1 VRVPQSRLL
10 VAIALVT
17 VTASPAV
24 AQSPS
29 GQSADAS
36 VSFRFGTPGLGLE
49 VAKLV
54 SSHLAVRVGGNVF
67 KISSSSDR
75 SDITYDADAKFHSFT
90 ALLDLYPGSRGSFHL
105 TGGIYTNP
113 LTIEGTGRPQ
123 LNGTF
128 SINHHDYPT
137 GAVGT
142 LSLEGK
148 FKSVGPYFGLGWGT
162 PANHHHALKFLFDAG
177 VVVGKPTI
185 RLDATGASINS
196 QLAADLAAQQQETQD
211 DIQKTLKVYP
221 VISFGLGFRF

>member
-1 VRVPQSRLL
+1 MLL
-10 VAIALVT
+10 TIAV
-17 VTASPAV
+17 SPMAV

-36 VSFRFGTPGLGLE
+36 VSVRFGTPGIGLE

-54 SSHLAVRVGGNVF
+54 SSHLAVRVGANTMKF
-67 KISSSSDR
+67 SSSSDR

-90 ALLDLYPGSRGSFHL
+90 ALLDLYPGNRGSFHF

-113 LTIEGTGRPQ
+113 LTIEGKGRPTPG
-123 LNGTF
+123 GTF
-128 SINHHDYPT
+128 TINHHDYPT
-137 GAVGT
+137 GAVGD

-162 PANHHHALKFLFDAG
+162 PANHHHSLKFMFDAG

-185 RLDATGASINS
+185 LLDATGASINQ
-196 QLAADLAAQQQETQD
+196 QLAADLAAQQQTTQT
-211 DIQKTLKVYP
+211 DIDKYLKVFP
-221 VISFGLGFRF
+221 VLSFGLGYRF